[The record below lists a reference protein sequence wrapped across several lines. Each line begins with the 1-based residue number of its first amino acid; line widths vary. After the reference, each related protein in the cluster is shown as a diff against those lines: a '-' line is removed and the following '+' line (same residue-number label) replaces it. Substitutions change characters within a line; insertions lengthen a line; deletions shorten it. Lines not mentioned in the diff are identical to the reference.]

1 MNVNSEQVDG
11 CLNIVTDQDQPLK
24 PKEMYNTIIKVLGN
38 DCTIEC
44 FGTNRYYLKYKP
56 FKGKPIAMLV
66 KAVTYLGNPHPIFK
80 KRIQLSPWWNEF
92 IESYDEVY
100 DIRFIGVYHYK
111 GMVIFS
117 DFNIEQYKYRSLNNS
132 SAHVY
137 TNDLFQAISYGVFRK
152 IDQNDN
158 LINTVSIRHFKNYL
172 NGVLPVEYQER
183 QRIFNV
189 FKVFNDSFFEF
200 DVEITAK
207 RAITEMK
214 EGQWV
219 KWREAE
225 WGGFFLEY
233 KIVQYLDKHDYK
245 MIVRYVQNKN
255 NDDLPDLDLYFPTSK
270 FYGDLKSSDIENRQ
284 IMGNDKETI
293 MSCLNK
299 DGRVWYVVYEHETVN
314 DSEVEGNPMTRFWN
328 EQLGK
333 EDPLSYVSKMK
344 HSVTYRKMSIYEINR
359 ANYGTILKDFNQ
371 GHQPDGKPRNVK
383 ISIKKKEADNFVVYR
398 YSRGCY

>member
-24 PKEMYNTIIKVLGN
+24 PREMYNTILKVLGE

-44 FGTNRYYLKYKP
+44 CGTNRYFLKYKP
-56 FKGKPIAMLV
+56 FKGKTIAMLV
-66 KAVTYLGNPHPIFK
+66 RAVTYLGNPHPIFK
-80 KRIQLSPWWNEF
+80 KRIQLPNWWKEF
-92 IESYDEVY
+92 IDTYDDVY

-117 DFNIEQYKYRSLNNS
+117 DFNIDQYKYRNLNSS

-137 TNDLFQAISYGVFRK
+137 TNDLFQAISYGVFTK
-152 IDQNDN
+152 VDQKGN
-158 LINTVSIRHFKNYL
+158 LINTVSKRHFKNYL
-172 NGVLPVEYQER
+172 NGVLPVEYHER

-214 EGQWV
+214 EGKWV

-255 NDDLPDLDLYFPTSK
+255 DDDLPDLDLYFPTSN

-284 IMGNDKETI
+284 IMGKI
-293 MSCLNK
+293 
-299 DGRVWYVVYEHETVN
+299 GRAHV
-314 DSEVEGNPMTRFWN
+314 
-328 EQLGK
+328 
-333 EDPLSYVSKMK
+333 
-344 HSVTYRKMSIYEINR
+344 
-359 ANYGTILKDFNQ
+359 
-371 GHQPDGKPRNVK
+371 
-383 ISIKKKEADNFVVYR
+383 
-398 YSRGCY
+398 